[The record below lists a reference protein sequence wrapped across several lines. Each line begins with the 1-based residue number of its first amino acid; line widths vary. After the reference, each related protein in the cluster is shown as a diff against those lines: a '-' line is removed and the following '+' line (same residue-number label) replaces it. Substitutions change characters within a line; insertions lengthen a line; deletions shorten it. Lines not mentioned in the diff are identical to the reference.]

1 MPASS
6 SPRLVTASGLPT
18 RVRLW
23 SRPELASHALV
34 VLTTDRLY
42 LIPAAVTP
50 SSELLQALSAGADPE
65 DWLGPGV
72 LAIDLLT
79 VRRVRLDLTANT
91 LTVDYLGGAF
101 TTLTQKITFAAAAP
115 ADACFT
121 KLWRRLGHGF
131 RLQQPARGGWGAAR
145 TPLIL
150 LGLTLATTAFLVL
163 LLSVFEDLA
172 VARDLARH
180 HPRGLAALGSSPPLP
195 PTPLELLLG
204 WLDWRL
210 VCGVGGAV
218 AAVCQVW
225 LYRRLTVP
233 PTWLELVRS

>member
-6 SPRLVTASGLPT
+6 SPRLETASGPRT

-23 SRPELASHALV
+23 SRPELASHALI
-34 VLTTDRLY
+34 VLTADRLY
-42 LIPAAVTP
+42 LTPAAVTP
-50 SSELLQALSAGADPE
+50 SPEVLQALSTGADPE

-72 LAIDLLT
+72 LTIDLVA
-79 VRRVRLDLTANT
+79 VRRVRHDLTANT
-91 LTVDYLGGAF
+91 LTVDYLGEAF
-101 TTLTQKITFAAAAP
+101 TTLSQKIAFTTATA

-121 KLWRRLGHGF
+121 KLWRRLGDGF
-131 RLQQPARGGWGAAR
+131 RLQQPARRGWVAAR
-145 TPLIL
+145 APLVL
-150 LGLTLATTAFLVL
+150 LGLTLAATAFLVL

-172 VARDLARH
+172 AARDLARH
-180 HPRGLAALGSSPPLP
+180 DPRGLAALGSSVPLP
-195 PTPLELLLG
+195 PTPLEPLLG

-218 AAVCQVW
+218 AAVSQVW
-225 LYRRLTVP
+225 LYRRLTAP